1 MHKVMNELIE
11 NFAMLPYRYD
21 DGGRATSGCR
31 KSNKDCIVRAVSIY
45 KGLPYN
51 NVHAIALEWG
61 IIDGKCYLDIGQANG
76 HYNKRIKKASAV
88 MEKMFANAF
97 GLQWVKSDPRGK
109 LERWYRLCV
118 GDLPLNCIA
127 RMRRHVVAIRD
138 GVVHDTWDC
147 TNRYVIEDDWGNMK
161 IKHRAVYGYWV

>member
-1 MHKVMNELIE
+1 
-11 NFAMLPYRYD
+11 
-21 DGGRATSGCR
+21 
-31 KSNKDCIVRAVSIY
+31 
-45 KGLPYN
+45 
-51 NVHAIALEWG
+51 
-61 IIDGKCYLDIGQANG
+61 
-76 HYNKRIKKASAV
+76 

-118 GDLPLNCIA
+118 GALPLNCIA